1 MIKFETVWMNIQTQ
15 ILQLFYCNE
24 ALRVYVKKN
33 YVKNVKNIGRTF
45 EKGWTKKGTVIT
57 RIN

>member
-1 MIKFETVWMNIQTQ
+1 MNIQTQ

-33 YVKNVKNIGRTF
+33 YVKNIGRTF

>member
-1 MIKFETVWMNIQTQ
+1 MNIQTQ

-45 EKGWTKKGTVIT
+45 EKSWTKKGTVIT